1 MIVTRGGLAS
11 GTAVEEDENF
21 GSVGLLAAD
30 FVMLAFVLNDVLLLV
45 NENEEVLKNLLMNI
59 LLSLLVG

>member
-1 MIVTRGGLAS
+1 MIVTRGVLAS
-11 GTAVEEDENF
+11 GTSVEEDENF

>member
-1 MIVTRGGLAS
+1 VIVTRGVLAS
-11 GTAVEEDENF
+11 GTSVEEDENF

>member
-1 MIVTRGGLAS
+1 VIVTREGLAS
-11 GTAVEEDENF
+11 DTAVEEDENF
-21 GSVGLLAAD
+21 GSVGLPAAD

>member
-1 MIVTRGGLAS
+1 VIVTRGGLAS

>member
-21 GSVGLLAAD
+21 GRVGLLAAD